1 MPPAKTVR
9 KASVQIRRRA
19 GGRAAS
25 GAVKQAPRGSGS
37 RTMSAAHKRALA
49 EGRTMSATVDRYLV
63 AVNTPKR
70 RGRKVTKA
78 TLEQRLAEA
87 RLRLKSAKG
96 VDKVLAAQ
104 EIRDLE
110 AKTERLTSSGGADM
124 KALESDFIRI
134 AKRFGENRGVGYG
147 AWRDAGVPAE
157 VLRKAGVA
165 RTRG

>member
-1 MPPAKTVR
+1 MPPAKTTR
-9 KASVQIRRRA
+9 KAKGQTGKRT
-19 GGRAAS
+19 GRKAAT
-25 GAVKQAPRGSGS
+25 GAAKQTSKGAAS

-49 EGRTMSATVDRYLV
+49 EGRTMSAAVDRYLV

-70 RGRKVTKA
+70 RGRKVTQA

-87 RLRLKSAKG
+87 RTRLKSATG
-96 VDKVLAAQ
+96 VEKVLAAQ

-110 AKTERLTSSGGADM
+110 AKTARLNASGGADV
-124 KALESDFIRI
+124 KALEAEFIRI

-147 AWRDAGVPAE
+147 AWRDAGVPAD
-157 VLRKAGVA
+157 VLRRAGVT